1 MGGIGMIRS
10 MTGYGIDQFHINE
23 TTITVEIKTVNSR
36 YLDFIPKIPRSFQEV
51 ELEIKQMIQQYLVRG
66 RVEVYITTPGNQLTN
81 KTLKL
86 DEDLLAQY
94 MKLMQ
99 KVQSDYAP
107 NSPISLEQI
116 LHQEDILVVHETN
129 IDSDAWKAPL
139 MASVESV
146 LQQVLANRISE
157 GKILGK
163 DISERINNIEN
174 MLHSLEGYARVVGDE
189 YRERIKERIDQYIEE
204 QIETSE
210 TRLLQEIAI
219 LAEKSDITEEITRLK
234 SHLHHAKKLM
244 SASSPIGRKL
254 DFISQEL
261 LREMNTIGAKSVNAQ
276 ISELVIQLKSENEK
290 IKEQIQNIE

>member
-1 MGGIGMIRS
+1 MIRS
-10 MTGYGIDQFHINE
+10 MTGYGIDHFHINE

-51 ELEIKQMIQQYLVRG
+51 ELEIKQMIQHYLIRG
-66 RVEVYITTPGNQLTN
+66 RVEVYITISGNQLTK

-86 DEDLLAQY
+86 DEALLEQY
-94 MKLMQ
+94 MALMQ
-99 KVQSDYAP
+99 KIQSDYAP
-107 NSPISLEQI
+107 TSPISLEQI
-116 LHQEDILVVHETN
+116 IHQEDILVVHETN

-139 MASVESV
+139 MASVENV
-146 LQQVLANRISE
+146 LQQVQANRASE
-157 GKILGK
+157 GKILGE
-163 DISERINNIEN
+163 DIAKRIDKIETI
-174 MLHSLEGYARVVGDE
+174 LHSLEGYAKLVGDE
-189 YRERIKERIDQYIEE
+189 YRERIKERIEQYIEE
-204 QIETSE
+204 QIDPTE

-254 DFISQEL
+254 DFISQEI

-276 ISELVIQLKSENEK
+276 VSELVIQLKSENEK

>member
-1 MGGIGMIRS
+1 
-10 MTGYGIDQFHINE
+10 MTGYGIDHFHINE
-23 TTITVEIKTVNSR
+23 TTITVEIKAVNSR

-66 RVEVYITTPGNQLTN
+66 RVEVYITTSGNQLTN

-94 MKLMQ
+94 MELMQ

-107 NSPISLEQI
+107 TSPISLEQI
-116 LHQEDILVVHETN
+116 IHQDDVLVVHETN
-129 IDSDAWKAPL
+129 IDSDAWKEPL
-139 MASVESV
+139 MASVERV
-146 LQQVLANRISE
+146 LQQVLANRTSE
-157 GKILGK
+157 GKILGE
-163 DISERINNIEN
+163 DIAKRIDNIEN
-174 MLHSLEGYARVVGDE
+174 MLHSLEGYTTVVGDE
-189 YRERIKERIDQYIEE
+189 YRERIKERIEQYIEE
-204 QIETSE
+204 KIDTTE

-219 LAEKSDITEEITRLK
+219 LAEKSDITEEITRLN

-244 SASSPIGRKL
+244 STSSPIGRKL

-276 ISELVIQLKSENEK
+276 ISELVIQLK
-290 IKEQIQNIE
+290 

>member
-1 MGGIGMIRS
+1 MIRS
-10 MTGYGIDQFHINE
+10 MTGYGIDHFHINE

-51 ELEIKQMIQQYLVRG
+51 ELEIKQMIQHYLIRG
-66 RVEVYITTPGNQLTN
+66 RVEVYITISGNQLTK

-86 DEDLLAQY
+86 DEALLEQY
-94 MKLMQ
+94 MALMQ
-99 KVQSDYAP
+99 KIQSDYAP
-107 NSPISLEQI
+107 TSPISLEQI
-116 LHQEDILVVHETN
+116 IHQEDILVVHETN

-139 MASVESV
+139 MASVENV
-146 LQQVLANRISE
+146 LQQVQANRASE
-157 GKILGK
+157 GKILGE
-163 DISERINNIEN
+163 DIAKRIDKIETI
-174 MLHSLEGYARVVGDE
+174 LHSLEGYAKLVGDE
-189 YRERIKERIDQYIEE
+189 YRERIKERIEQYIEE
-204 QIETSE
+204 QIDPTE

-254 DFISQEL
+254 DFISQEI

-276 ISELVIQLKSENEK
+276 VSELVIQLKSENEK
-290 IKEQIQNIE
+290 IKE

>member
-1 MGGIGMIRS
+1 MIRS
-10 MTGYGIDQFHINE
+10 MTGYGIDHFHINE
-23 TTITVEIKTVNSR
+23 TTITVEIKAVNSR

-66 RVEVYITTPGNQLTN
+66 RVEVYITTSGNQLTN

-94 MKLMQ
+94 MELMQ

-107 NSPISLEQI
+107 TSPISLEQI
-116 LHQEDILVVHETN
+116 IHQDDVLVVHETN
-129 IDSDAWKAPL
+129 IDSDAWKEPL
-139 MASVESV
+139 MASVERV
-146 LQQVLANRISE
+146 LQQVLANRTSE
-157 GKILGK
+157 GKILGE
-163 DISERINNIEN
+163 DIAKRIDNIEN
-174 MLHSLEGYARVVGDE
+174 MLHSLEGYTTVVGDE
-189 YRERIKERIDQYIEE
+189 YRERIKERIEQYIEE
-204 QIETSE
+204 KIDTTE

-244 SASSPIGRKL
+244 STSSPIGRKL